1 MTRHHTS
8 VIIIPRLPSSAL
20 TAASHRRVDMIA
32 ASHAR
37 AAPALK
43 SLIARRVSSARRATS
58 TTTRAAAPFEV
69 PAQYTSV
76 VPCGAGVLVKV
87 AAAEA
92 VTKGGIVLTES
103 AQRKPT
109 SGA

>member
-1 MTRHHTS
+1 
-8 VIIIPRLPSSAL
+8 
-20 TAASHRRVDMIA
+20 MIA

-37 AAPALK
+37 PAPAPN

-76 VPCGAGVLVKV
+76 VPCGGGVLVKV